1 MEQVKENDCPIM
13 LTIAETSKRC
23 GISYDFIRKMCLSN
37 QIVYV
42 RAGTKYLINWQ
53 KFKEYLNGGCMN
65 GSTQ

>member
-13 LTIAETSKRC
+13 LTITETSKRT

-53 KFKEYLNGGCMN
+53 RFKEYLNGGCMN